1 MELDLKYLCTTIG
14 NLAYMPIRIYE
25 KGRQTF
31 YYSLI
36 QLPVDPITPY
46 LHEIFRITET
56 IGYYVTDQFY
66 YYAVVNHGSVSIVV
80 GPTRHVPA
88 TQQELRHLGFLLNV
102 DEDDLSSFVQGMQHI
117 MAMPL
122 ESVMQMMCTINYVL
136 NGEKK
141 TLRDIT
147 IVEEQQESISFTT
160 RAEQMSKI
168 INEPAM
174 QPHNTYDLEL
184 HMLAMVEKGD
194 TAALQEW
201 MNHAPSV
208 RGGVIAADPLRQM
221 KNTFIVS
228 ITNVSRAAIRGGMM
242 EEDAFSLS
250 DSYIQKCE
258 LMKDTNRISNL
269 MVHMVMEFTERVE
282 KLRFG
287 KAHGKLT
294 VSVINYI
301 QHHLSE
307 PANVEKMAKEL
318 YMSRSFLS
326 RKFKSETGINLIDF
340 ILMRKSEEGK
350 RLLRYT
356 DRTITDIS
364 GYLGF
369 SSPAHFSRTF
379 RKYIGKTPGEYRAKY
394 RKEI

>member
-1 MELDLKYLCTTIG
+1 
-14 NLAYMPIRIYE
+14 
-25 KGRQTF
+25 
-31 YYSLI
+31 
-36 QLPVDPITPY
+36 
-46 LHEIFRITET
+46 
-56 IGYYVTDQFY
+56 
-66 YYAVVNHGSVSIVV
+66 
-80 GPTRHVPA
+80 
-88 TQQELRHLGFLLNV
+88 
-102 DEDDLSSFVQGMQHI
+102 
-117 MAMPL
+117 
-122 ESVMQMMCTINYVL
+122 MQMMCTINYVL

-147 IVEEQQESISFTT
+147 IVEEQQQSISSAT
-160 RAEQMSKI
+160 RKEQISAI
-168 INEPAM
+168 LDES
-174 QPHNTYDLEL
+174 QPHFHNTYDLEL
-184 HMLAMVEKGD
+184 RMMAMVEKGD

-201 MNHAPSV
+201 MNHAPAV

-228 ITNVSRAAIRGGMM
+228 VTNVSRAAIRGGML

-258 LMKDTNRISNL
+258 LLQDTNRISNL
-269 MVHMVMEFTERVE
+269 MVHMVMEFTERVD

-364 GYLGF
+364 GDLGF

-379 RKYIGKTPGEYRAKY
+379 RKYYDKTPGEYRAKY
-394 RKEI
+394 RKDI

>member
-1 MELDLKYLCTTIG
+1 MELDLEYLCTTIG
-14 NLAYMPIRIYE
+14 NFAYIPIRIYVRE
-25 KGRQTF
+25 KQTF
-31 YYSLI
+31 YHSLI
-36 QLPVDPITPY
+36 TLPKDPITPY
-46 LHEIFRITET
+46 LSEIFQIRDT

-66 YYAVVNHGSVSIVV
+66 YYAVVNHGDVSIVV

-88 TQQELRHLGFLLNV
+88 TQQQLRHLGFMLNV

-147 IVEEQQESISFTT
+147 IVEEQQQSISSAT
-160 RAEQMSKI
+160 RKEQISAI
-168 INEPAM
+168 LDES
-174 QPHNTYDLEL
+174 QPQLHNTYDLEL
-184 HMLAMVEKGD
+184 RMMAMVEKGD

-201 MNHAPSV
+201 MNHAPAV

-228 ITNVSRAAIRGGMM
+228 VTNVSRAAIRGGML

-258 LMKDTNRISNL
+258 LLQDTNRISNL
-269 MVHMVMEFTERVE
+269 MVHMVMEFTERVD

-364 GYLGF
+364 GDLGF

-379 RKYIGKTPGEYRAKY
+379 RKYYDKTPGEYRAKY
-394 RKEI
+394 RKDI